1 MSRTVF
7 QVLSM
12 VFLSYP
18 PLRFSIFN
26 NEYRE
31 ILQNG
36 GLCLSG
42 MSPDERL
49 VETVELSD
57 RKFYVGVQYHPE
69 FKSRPNKPHPLFYGF
84 ISAAVYR
91 DAENRDI

>member
-1 MSRTVF
+1 MKDTDTE
-7 QVLSM
+7 
-12 VFLSYP
+12 YE
-18 PLRFSIFN
+18 FN

-42 MSPDERL
+42 MSPDEDLLKRL
-49 VETVELSD
+49 NCRTESFMSGFSITPNLKAGRTSRTLCFTVY
-57 RKFYVGVQYHPE
+57 KC
-69 FKSRPNKPHPLFYGF
+69 
-84 ISAAVYR
+84 AVYR